1 MPWRESEADLAR
13 ARAEVPVVVPG
24 PDGDLYGVFTPP
36 APEAPPAG
44 RCVVL
49 FTRPRSHRNRNWV
62 EGARRLA
69 ARGFSAF
76 RFDYHGNGDSGGAPG
91 RLDPNRPYQGDA
103 VAVLRHLREQLGVPR
118 FVLYGSCF
126 DAATALSAFPSEAA
140 SIDAIAFV
148 AAPVMALDDV
158 VRLEADDRKDWA
170 HVWRALGKSENWR
183 ALGRLERWKYMAT
196 VLERVTRRP
205 FAAGSG
211 ARGDDTRLA
220 PTFLEHFDALVRSR
234 ARALF
239 FYGEEDPEYLTFQ
252 VARDRLWSRL
262 APEVRERFEIVVWP
276 GMVHDGTLEM
286 TRQREIYEFVAGWL
300 ERRHPAEEGA
310 WTSG

>member
-1 MPWRESEADLAR
+1 MPWRENEADLAR

-24 PDGDLYGVFTPP
+24 PDGDLFGVFTPP

-76 RFDYHGNGDSGGAPG
+76 RFDYHGNGDSGGEPG
-91 RLDPNRPYQGDA
+91 RLDPGRPFQGDA
-103 VAVLRHLREQLGVPR
+103 VAVLRHLRERLGIPR

-126 DAATALSAFPSEAA
+126 DAATALSTFPDEAQ

-148 AAPVMALDDV
+148 AAPVMSLDDV

-170 HVWRALGKSENWR
+170 HVWRALRKSDNWR
-183 ALGRLERWKYMAT
+183 ALASPGRWRYMAT
-196 VLERVTRRP
+196 VLERVARRR
-205 FAAGSG
+205 FAGGG
-211 ARGDDTRLA
+211 ADGDEPRLA
-220 PTFLEHFDALVRSR
+220 PSFLAHFDALVRSR

-252 VARDRLWSRL
+252 VARRRLWPRL
-262 APEVRERFEIVVWP
+262 PAEVQARFEIVVWP
-276 GMVHDGTLEM
+276 GLVHDGTLEM

-300 ERRHPAEEGA
+300 ERQHPAVEGA
-310 WTSG
+310 WTSA